1 MNDLSTDFS
10 DATPVEEGRGWT
22 DARKEDV
29 KMMVG
34 LGYSASMIAGKL
46 GHGISRNAVIG
57 IIHRMGLAGRGTPTI
72 TNHGKPRE
80 PRPSR
85 AKGEVA
91 APAVTLVTKPE
102 PKAKVLPI
110 RPVAPPPPVPT
121 GPGISFMELTAT
133 TCKYPNEH
141 DVGHPDFAFCGAEK
155 PADGGPYCATHAKIA
170 FNGFGFMTTRKT
182 GMRIGPARAVV
193 R

>member
-1 MNDLSTDFS
+1 MNDLSANFS
-10 DATPVEEGRGWT
+10 AAEPLDAGRTWTPER
-22 DARKEDV
+22 DSDL
-29 KMMVG
+29 KMLWKIG
-34 LGYSASMIAGKL
+34 QSASQIASRL

-57 IIHRMGLAGRGTPTI
+57 RLYRLGI
-72 TNHGKPRE
+72 TNGSRDVPMTPRE

-91 APAVTLVTKPE
+91 KPAITLVTKPA
-102 PKAKVLPI
+102 PKARVLPI
-110 RPVAPPPPVPT
+110 APVAPPPPAPK

-155 PADGGPYCATHAKIA
+155 PADGGPYCAHHAKIA
-170 FNGFGFMTTRKT
+170 FNGLGFITTRKS
-182 GMRIGPARAVV
+182 GMRIGPARAVG